1 MAHEYAQSPFWKTTV
16 HFEQKKRHFLKKNL
30 KYKQAQKRLL
40 EDYNIKDANK

>member
-16 HFEQKKRHFLKKNL
+16 HFEQKKKTFLKNL